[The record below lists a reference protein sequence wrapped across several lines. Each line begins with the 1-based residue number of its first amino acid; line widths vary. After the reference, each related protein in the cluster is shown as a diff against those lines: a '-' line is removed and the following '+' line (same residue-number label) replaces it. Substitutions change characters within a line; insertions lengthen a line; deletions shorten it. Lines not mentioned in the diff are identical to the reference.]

1 VRPQPLH
8 KYYSTAG
15 QSEYCLRFG
24 PADGERTI
32 LIVPPMFD
40 EMNRTRRMM
49 VEAMRCLAER
59 NVASLLPDLP
69 GCNES
74 QAALSAQSME
84 RWRLAVSKVGK
95 QLEATHVVSIRGGSL
110 LDDAAG
116 LPICRLAPVKGASL
130 LKTLLRARISAD
142 KEAGLVT
149 SAEQLIIE
157 GQRHGL
163 NLAGHAIG
171 PAMLGDLE
179 KAIPVLSDAI
189 TEAALPEVAGVALWL
204 RSEPGDSPEMSAAL
218 AGYIDQWSA
227 TCGR

>member
-1 VRPQPLH
+1 MRPQPVH

-24 PADGERTI
+24 PADAERTI
-32 LIVPPMFD
+32 LIVPPLFD
-40 EMNRTRRMM
+40 EMNRTRRMT
-49 VEAMRCLAER
+49 VETMRYLAER

-74 QAALSAQSME
+74 KAALSAQSME
-84 RWRLAVSKVGK
+84 RWRLAVSEVGK
-95 QLEATHVVSIRGGSL
+95 QLEATHVASIRGGSL

-116 LPICRLAPVKGASL
+116 LPIWRLGPVKGASL

-142 KEAGLVT
+142 KESRLTT

-157 GQRHGL
+157 GQHHGL
-163 NLAGHAIG
+163 VLAGHALG

-179 KAIPVLSDAI
+179 KAIPVAFDEI
-189 TEAALPEVAGVALWL
+189 TEVTLTNVAGTALWL
-204 RSEPGDSPEMSAAL
+204 RSEPSDSPEMSAAV
-218 AGYIDQWSA
+218 AAHIDQWSVA
-227 TCGR
+227 CGR

>member
-1 VRPQPLH
+1 MRPQPLH
-8 KYYSTAG
+8 IYYNTAG
-15 QSEYCLRFG
+15 QSEYGLRFG
-24 PADGERTI
+24 PADADRIVLI
-32 LIVPPMFD
+32 LPPLFD

-49 VEAMRCLAER
+49 VEAMRHLAKR
-59 NVASLLPDLP
+59 DVASLLPDLP
-69 GCNES
+69 GSNES
-74 QAALSAQSME
+74 RTALSEQSME
-84 RWRLAVSKVGK
+84 SWRRAASDAAIQSK
-95 QLEATHVVSIRGGSL
+95 ATHVLSIRGGSL
-110 LDDAAG
+110 LDDATG

-179 KAIPVLSDAI
+179 KAIPILSDAT
-189 TEAALPEVAGVALWL
+189 TEAALSDVAGTTLWL
-204 RSEPGDSPEMSAAL
+204 RSEPSDSPEMSAAL
-218 AGYIDQWSA
+218 AGYIDRWSA

>member
-1 VRPQPLH
+1 MRPQPLH
-8 KYYSTAG
+8 IYYNTAG
-15 QSEYCLRFG
+15 QSEYGLRFG
-24 PADGERTI
+24 PADADRIVLI
-32 LIVPPMFD
+32 LPPLFD
-40 EMNRTRRMM
+40 EMNRTRRMI
-49 VEAMRCLAER
+49 VEAMRHLAKR
-59 NVASLLPDLP
+59 DVASLLPDLP
-69 GCNES
+69 GSNES
-74 QAALSAQSME
+74 RTALSEQSME
-84 RWRLAVSKVGK
+84 SWRRAASDAAI
-95 QLEATHVVSIRGGSL
+95 QSEATHVVSIRGGSL

-179 KAIPVLSDAI
+179 KALPVLSDAT
-189 TEAALPEVAGVALWL
+189 TEAALSEVAGAALWL
-204 RSEPGDSPEMSAAL
+204 RSEPDDSPEMSAAL

>member
-8 KYYSTAG
+8 IYYNTAG
-15 QSEYCLRFG
+15 QSEYGLRSG
-24 PADGERTI
+24 PADADRIVLI
-32 LIVPPMFD
+32 LPPLFD

-49 VEAMRCLAER
+49 VEAMRHLAKR
-59 NVASLLPDLP
+59 DVASLLPDLP
-69 GCNES
+69 GSNES
-74 QAALSAQSME
+74 RTALSEQSME
-84 RWRLAVSKVGK
+84 SWRRAASDAAIQSK
-95 QLEATHVVSIRGGSL
+95 ATHVLSIRGGSL
-110 LDDAAG
+110 LDDATG

-179 KAIPVLSDAI
+179 KAIPILSDAT
-189 TEAALPEVAGVALWL
+189 TEAALSDVAGTTLWL
-204 RSEPGDSPEMSAAL
+204 RSEPSDSPEMSAAL